1 MLAGRRRGGY
11 PLAMPSSARPV
22 HSVGKAIQILEL
34 LERHPGSLG
43 VVEIGR
49 RLRLHKSTV
58 SRLLATMARHDLVAR
73 DELSGAFRLG
83 SALIALGSTA
93 LRQFDIRAV
102 ARPALQRLAQRTR
115 ETVELGVL
123 ENGRLVEIDVILS
136 PQAISHRGLLGRSY
150 YAHCTA
156 LGKAIL
162 ADLPPAECRRLLG
175 SRLQRCTPR
184 TITEWERLEGELAT
198 VRRQGYSVNAE
209 ELEPG
214 LVAVAAPIYRA
225 DGHVA
230 AAVSV
235 SGPLFRF
242 PAARIKEYGHYVRE
256 AAGAASLVLG
266 HRNGAAPV

>member
-1 MLAGRRRGGY
+1 
-11 PLAMPSSARPV
+11 MPSSARPV

-34 LERHPGSLG
+34 LERYPGSLG

-73 DELSGAFRLG
+73 DEASGAFRLG
-83 SALIALGSTA
+83 SALIAFGSTA

-150 YAHCTA
+150 HAHCTA

-162 ADLPPAECRRLLG
+162 ADLPAGECRRLLG
-175 SRLQRCTPR
+175 QRLQRCTPR
-184 TITEWERLEGELAT
+184 TITEWERLEAELAG
-198 VRRQGYSVNAE
+198 VRRLGYAVNAE

-214 LVAVAAPIYRA
+214 LVSVAAPIYRA

-230 AAVSV
+230 AAISV

-242 PAARIKEYGHYVRE
+242 PAARIKEYGHHVRE
-256 AAGAASLVLG
+256 AAGSASLVLG
-266 HRNGAAPV
+266 HRSGSAAV

>member
-1 MLAGRRRGGY
+1 
-11 PLAMPSSARPV
+11 MPSSARPV
-22 HSVGKAIQILEL
+22 HSVIKAIQILEL

-73 DELSGAFRLG
+73 DDGNGAFRLG

-162 ADLPPAECRRLLG
+162 ADLPLNECRRVLG
-175 SRLQRCTPR
+175 TRLQRCTPR
-184 TITEWERLEGELAT
+184 SITEWERLETELAS
-198 VRRQGYSVNAE
+198 VRRQGYAVNAE

-214 LVAVAAPIYRA
+214 LVSVAAPIYRA

-242 PAARIKEYGHYVRE
+242 PSVRVREYGQFVRE
-256 AAGAASLVLG
+256 AAAAASQVLG
-266 HRNGAAPV
+266 HRGNGASL